1 LREYVLVGLI
11 PTGFI
16 SPSSVLGAIAIK
28 SKYHKGMQIHLN
40 PKNIGT
46 FFLVIAFVYL
56 AFVIWG
62 TDDQFPDLDVEL
74 KDLASYAVLAVEMGG
89 HAVKK
94 IYEESGLNIK
104 EKGQTDVGKAE
115 LLTKADL
122 VSNHLMLGLLQRF
135 PGMTVTTEEKSDDFS
150 ESEVEKYRDDNYA
163 LWLDF
168 KDAIG
173 QFPTRKVELS
183 RINIW
188 VDPLDATQEYTEGLT
203 EYVTVMACVAIDG
216 KPIFGAIYRPFFD
229 ETIMGL
235 ADWGVLSTRS
245 GKIDF
250 ENAPEPPKKVMV
262 SRSHTGKVKELVDSV
277 LDGKYEVEPA
287 GGSGY
292 KTLRLINSTAEYYIH
307 TTAIK
312 KWDLCA
318 ADAIIRAAGGAL
330 IDLEGRPI
338 DYSANLPVLNKKG
351 LLMSRKNT
359 YGTFMKI
366 KDRINL

>member
-1 LREYVLVGLI
+1 MASGERFKPLDSRSRY
-11 PTGFI
+11 PR
-16 SPSSVLGAIAIK
+16 
-28 SKYHKGMQIHLN
+28 GMQIHLN
-40 PKNIGT
+40 PRNIGT
-46 FFLVIAFVYL
+46 CFLVIGFVYL

-62 TDDQFPDLDVEL
+62 SDDAFPNLNVEL

-94 IYEESGLNIK
+94 IHEENTLNIK

-135 PGMTVTTEEKSDDFS
+135 PGLTVTSEEKSGDIS
-150 ESEVEKYRDDNYA
+150 ESEATKYRDDNYE
-163 LWLDF
+163 LWMDF
-168 KDAIG
+168 KDAIN
-173 QFPTRKVELS
+173 QFPTKKVELS
-183 RINIW
+183 RINFWI
-188 VDPLDATQEYTEGLT
+188 DPLDATQEYTEGLT
-203 EYVTVMACVAIDG
+203 QYVTVMACVAIDG
-216 KPIFGAIYRPFFD
+216 KPTFGAIYRPFFD

-235 ADWGVLSTRS
+235 VDWGVLSTKS
-245 GKIDF
+245 GKINFDKD
-250 ENAPEPPKKVMV
+250 AAVPKKIMV
-262 SRSHTGKVKELVDSV
+262 SRSHAGKVRELIDSA
-277 LDGKYEVEPA
+277 LNGEYEVEPA

-292 KTLRLINSTAEYYIH
+292 KTLKLVNSTAEYYIH

-338 DYSANLPVLNKKG
+338 DYSSDLPVLNQKG
-351 LLMSRKNT
+351 LLMSRKDT
-359 YGTFMKI
+359 YSTFMKI
-366 KDRINL
+366 KDFIKL